1 MDKVNRELDYQYS
14 GYVSDATALSLCQR
28 LGAEEIVFGQLDEL
42 DNGYILHVKMLDV
55 ETGAYALFKKYEIS
69 RSSKTEQLLHHAATI
84 YKSSLGF
91 VAEGNKNSIS
101 HVSPASGFF
110 ALVCHFAY
118 RRAERRSFRDSVLP
132 HSIA

>member
-55 ETGAYALFKKYEIS
+55 ETGSYALFKKYEIS

-84 YKSSLGF
+84 YKIPAMMSHTRTATNCAGSFWRPSQINPSL
-91 VAEGNKNSIS
+91 
-101 HVSPASGFF
+101 F
-110 ALVCHFAY
+110 ARLVF
-118 RRAERRSFRDSVLP
+118 DLP
-132 HSIA
+132 FSALEVTGG